1 MAELRYNKDGVPIYD
16 GSPELF
22 VAFQRAALIYAET
35 VEWKKRNL
43 VGPRLQAALEG
54 SAKLVVEHKNPG
66 WISHPNGASQ
76 LLECLKQQVRAPT
89 LAEAGRTMSR
99 FFYGIKRRRGEGMAA
114 WIVRHDEALL
124 EAKRT
129 LAEAIHEYGPGTK
142 RASIPRTSSWRSSGR
157 DRSQLR
163 GGSED
168 GAGPPDE
175 ETPGSARGDSAEGG
189 EEPAPSEHPSQAAE
203 EEDWYDQWWNTS
215 WNAWQWDPSEDG
227 RGQWTAPSSK
237 AGKSWAT
244 WDASEAASAQAERF
258 LPDFVIAWMLLQ
270 RSGLDASEKSVI
282 VATLK
287 NNVSISKVKE
297 ALKLT
302 WPDEELRKRDSGKNA
317 AMFTIEEEAL
327 LADEEGFEAPAT
339 PEWEDPEENYAY
351 QALEDDAQEALAA
364 LEDARR
370 TLKDAREKQAQ
381 MRRNRNFYQAKQNP
395 QPRSGGDRPPIKCF
409 RCGGNHMRR
418 DCPQNNRP
426 AQGEQRVHFV
436 FSATDQEAAAE
447 SKDGQPVLLSVKSLR
462 ALGAVIDFSEDQAI
476 FKRLNPAAVVKLQT
490 TESGH
495 QLFPLTRDVLD
506 GATMLRTHK
515 DRSLITMEAVP
526 ESTMD
531 PAYVVF
537 GMYVHGDF
545 DWDLMKWHET
555 LSWTGD
561 RLLMIGYTLRLRDSR
576 PQAHNS
582 ASSWNQPP
590 NPLFLAENMPSNS
603 MTKAEMQ
610 QKLASLGELAPTS
623 WTKVQLSARIAE
635 LSQEQEAALTE
646 REASKMI
653 NRCKT
658 KAALQEMMTEN
669 GLEFTKSQT
678 VDQLRGTMLRFLME
692 HKVPAGASNYM
703 GFGKHSSLTYGQ
715 VVTNFT
721 SYTTWCVETAA
732 NESEC
737 HWRLRRFALWAQGLS
752 RTEKEAMSKKTEN
765 ELETT
770 LTAWKTPRRAAAKA
784 YHPRQA
790 PSASSGE
797 PTESKWELMSIQ
809 AESQDQEM
817 IPETS
822 SSSTTRLAEVEA
834 ELRELKELIKNQM
847 KPETE
852 ADEEDLAPA
861 ECCSLSFKV
870 AKGFLERGQCFDFP
884 IGMVETSVPV
894 KVHHIPAEA
903 HWQISVVER
912 GIQSLKATMTA
923 LVSEQPDM
931 SATEAFARA
940 IWASNNRDQYS
951 GYSPLQH
958 AFGRSPNELGQL
970 GESKLRD
977 IPILTESGVS
987 AEFGVDVKAMV
998 TAEKAFL
1005 EEQAHARLRRAE
1017 LSGARTMKHFCP
1029 GDLVYAWRRMTPKA
1043 DGNKHF
1049 KGGQLVKAAPQQLR
1063 AATARE
1069 EAWNELN
1076 NQGVIPWTVSDTLKN
1091 NPPHQ
1096 YEDISKDTEV
1106 MPQPVEI
1113 CEALGVP
1120 AQSTMLLTKAAYGLV
1135 EAPIQW
1141 FLTISR
1147 FLESIGGEQQFSDP
1161 CCWSFYKAEKDS
1173 QGHRVCIG
1181 HVCGH
1186 VDDFL
1191 FGGSSEC
1198 SEWKAIKEKIQT
1210 RFKWGQW
1217 EVKKFTQ
1224 CGVLIEQD
1232 DNGFA
1237 LSQPDY
1243 LDAVSEIHVS
1253 RARWNDLEAPI
1264 NATELHQLRSVLGA
1278 LSWHATQVAPQW
1290 SAPVSLLLT
1299 KIHQG
1304 TVSDVIETNK
1314 LLRKA
1319 KAGQHQKLYIHKQ
1332 ESSPLVAAWTD
1343 AANSNRQDGG
1353 STKGVFV
1360 GWTSEDLLQGNLVNI
1375 SPIFWQSAKIQ
1386 RACRSSA
1393 AAETHA
1399 AADAEDELYAIRL
1412 QVGEFLGHSV
1422 FLWSCDESVK
1432 MVPGVLV
1439 TDSKNL
1445 YDRLNRTVLT
1455 FKGAE
1460 KRANIESLCLKESM
1474 SSTNLKLRWVNG
1486 DSQLANSLTKE
1497 TELHQLFEYHRRKGQ
1512 WRIVYDP
1519 ELVSGRKRK
1528 QMGVDRLDLV
1538 AE

>member
-1 MAELRYNKDGVPIYD
+1 
-16 GSPELF
+16 
-22 VAFQRAALIYAET
+22 
-35 VEWKKRNL
+35 
-43 VGPRLQAALEG
+43 
-54 SAKLVVEHKNPG
+54 
-66 WISHPNGASQ
+66 
-76 LLECLKQQVRAPT
+76 
-89 LAEAGRTMSR
+89 
-99 FFYGIKRRRGEGMAA
+99 
-114 WIVRHDEALL
+114 
-124 EAKRT
+124 
-129 LAEAIHEYGPGTK
+129 
-142 RASIPRTSSWRSSGR
+142 
-157 DRSQLR
+157 
-163 GGSED
+163 
-168 GAGPPDE
+168 
-175 ETPGSARGDSAEGG
+175 
-189 EEPAPSEHPSQAAE
+189 
-203 EEDWYDQWWNTS
+203 
-215 WNAWQWDPSEDG
+215 
-227 RGQWTAPSSK
+227 
-237 AGKSWAT
+237 
-244 WDASEAASAQAERF
+244 
-258 LPDFVIAWMLLQ
+258 
-270 RSGLDASEKSVI
+270 
-282 VATLK
+282 
-287 NNVSISKVKE
+287 
-297 ALKLT
+297 
-302 WPDEELRKRDSGKNA
+302 
-317 AMFTIEEEAL
+317 
-327 LADEEGFEAPAT
+327 
-339 PEWEDPEENYAY
+339 
-351 QALEDDAQEALAA
+351 
-364 LEDARR
+364 
-370 TLKDAREKQAQ
+370 
-381 MRRNRNFYQAKQNP
+381 
-395 QPRSGGDRPPIKCF
+395 
-409 RCGGNHMRR
+409 
-418 DCPQNNRP
+418 
-426 AQGEQRVHFV
+426 
-436 FSATDQEAAAE
+436 
-447 SKDGQPVLLSVKSLR
+447 
-462 ALGAVIDFSEDQAI
+462 
-476 FKRLNPAAVVKLQT
+476 
-490 TESGH
+490 
-495 QLFPLTRDVLD
+495 
-506 GATMLRTHK
+506 
-515 DRSLITMEAVP
+515 
-526 ESTMD
+526 
-531 PAYVVF
+531 
-537 GMYVHGDF
+537 
-545 DWDLMKWHET
+545 
-555 LSWTGD
+555 
-561 RLLMIGYTLRLRDSR
+561 
-576 PQAHNS
+576 
-582 ASSWNQPP
+582 
-590 NPLFLAENMPSNS
+590 
-603 MTKAEMQ
+603 
-610 QKLASLGELAPTS
+610 
-623 WTKVQLSARIAE
+623 
-635 LSQEQEAALTE
+635 
-646 REASKMI
+646 MI

-852 ADEEDLAPA
+852 MSMSEPLEADEEDLAPA

-870 AKGFLERGQCFDFP
+870 AKGIGQAYEEAMMHQVQDLGLSGVKMIEVGGSQDSHLSRECEKVL
-884 IGMVETSVPV
+884 GEGSVLRLS
-894 KVHHIPAEA
+894 
-903 HWQISVVER
+903 HWNGGDLGTREGQ
-912 GIQSLKATMTA
+912 
-923 LVSEQPDM
+923 DY
-931 SATEAFARA
+931 AFARA

-1049 KGGQLVKAAPQQLR
+1049 KGGRFVGPYRVLGTETRVEESGELRPSHVIWLYRGGQLVKAAPQQLR

-1096 YEDISKDTEV
+1096 YEDISKDTEKGKEWTRDLGCFFV
-1106 MPQPVEI
+1106 KQMRRQAVEI
-1113 CEALGVP
+1113 SERHLTEAEKEGFKRAKQKEVKNFVVAKAFQALPENLKPSRSQILKMRWLLTWKLDENPEGEPLKRDTLGVP

-1332 ESSPLVAAWTD
+1332 ESPPL
-1343 AANSNRQDGG
+1343 
-1353 STKGVFV
+1353 
-1360 GWTSEDLLQGNLVNI
+1360 
-1375 SPIFWQSAKIQ
+1375 
-1386 RACRSSA
+1386 
-1393 AAETHA
+1393 
-1399 AADAEDELYAIRL
+1399 
-1412 QVGEFLGHSV
+1412 
-1422 FLWSCDESVK
+1422 
-1432 MVPGVLV
+1432 
-1439 TDSKNL
+1439 
-1445 YDRLNRTVLT
+1445 
-1455 FKGAE
+1455 
-1460 KRANIESLCLKESM
+1460 
-1474 SSTNLKLRWVNG
+1474 LRWVNG